1 MIDDSFL
8 KERYLNLE
16 KNFEDV
22 RLEVYFFNYFRMK
35 E

>member
-22 RLEVYFFNYFRMK
+22 KLEVYYLIIL